1 MLEYILFLIDKFTPA
16 EYRLEG
22 ECKKCGKCCRLMYSL
37 DHFTTFDFKV
47 TQFLF
52 PDYKRFE
59 IIGKDIRGDMIFKCK
74 LIQDDNTCK
83 DYKKRLNM
91 CKRFPNVKYGSLGKT
106 PEGCGFR
113 LVPIKKFNDI
123 LEQEIEKES
132 RKSLFKRIKSIFK
145 L

>member
-1 MLEYILFLIDKFTPA
+1 MLEYILYLKDRLTPA

-59 IIGKDIRGDMIFKCK
+59 IIGKDEKGNMMFKCK
-74 LIQDDNTCK
+74 WIQDDNTCK
-83 DYKKRLNM
+83 NYKKRLNM

-106 PEGCGFR
+106 PEGCGFT
-113 LVPIKKFNDI
+113 LVPIRKFNDV
-123 LEQEIEKES
+123 LEEQMQKEEELSIIEKI
-132 RKSLFKRIKSIFK
+132 KSLLK